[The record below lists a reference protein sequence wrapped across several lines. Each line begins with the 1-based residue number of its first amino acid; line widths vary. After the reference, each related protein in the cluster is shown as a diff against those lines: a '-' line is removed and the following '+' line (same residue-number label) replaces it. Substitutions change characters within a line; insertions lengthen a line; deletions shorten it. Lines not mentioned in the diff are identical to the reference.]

1 MGKVRVTAIGDETQE
16 VKDREEHK
24 KKKEQKDSSKI
35 HLSGM
40 EGGARVK
47 LVGPTEEE
55 LAALDEK
62 KEESAPEATEG
73 EKPKTKKQ
81 KFAKTKKRSANYS
94 AKIIQIDKNKPYSL
108 PDALELLQKVH
119 LAKFDEAVELH
130 INTVSDGISGQ
141 VKLPHGT
148 GKEVKV
154 AIATDAV
161 LVDVEKGKID
171 FDILIATPD
180 MMPKMAK
187 VARVLG
193 PKGLMPN
200 PKNGTI
206 SAKPEEAAKAFQGG
220 QMHYKT
226 EAKMPV
232 MHLVVGR
239 LSFKNDELSEN
250 IKTVLSKIGK
260 EKMRKVVLKSSMSPA
275 IRLQV

>member
-1 MGKVRVTAIGDETQE
+1 
-16 VKDREEHK
+16 
-24 KKKEQKDSSKI
+24 
-35 HLSGM
+35 
-40 EGGARVK
+40 
-47 LVGPTEEE
+47 
-55 LAALDEK
+55 
-62 KEESAPEATEG
+62 
-73 EKPKTKKQ
+73 
-81 KFAKTKKRSANYS
+81 
-94 AKIIQIDKNKPYSL
+94 
-108 PDALELLQKVH
+108 LELLQKVH